1 MKYNTIGGV
10 PIFTTSI
17 RRYTLIK
24 EISTSIRVKL

>member
-10 PIFTTSI
+10 PIFTTS
-17 RRYTLIK
+17 TLIK

>member
-1 MKYNTIGGV
+1 MKYNTIGGEA
-10 PIFTTSI
+10 IFTTSI